1 MKTRT
6 IGIVVI
12 ILGIAMTIF
21 TGFNFKTTEKVVDL
35 GPIQINKEEN
45 HPMQWKPIL
54 GMLIVVIG
62 GVLVAK
68 GDGAKN

>member
-12 ILGIAMTIF
+12 MLGIAMTIF

-35 GPIQINKEEN
+35 GLIQINKEEN

-54 GMLIVVIG
+54 GMLIVVVG

>member
-54 GMLIVVIG
+54 GMLIVVVG

>member
-35 GPIQINKEEN
+35 GLIQINKEEN

-54 GMLIVVIG
+54 GMLIVVVG